1 MLVLTRKQGQGFL
14 LGDNVEITLLEI
26 NGDQVRIA
34 IKAPKE
40 LRILRKELAETRTSN
55 REALL
60 EALPKAGELSE
71 LKSLLLQKEGD
82 KKGKPSKE

>member
-14 LGDNVEITLLEI
+14 LGDDVEITLLEI

-40 LRILRKELAETRTSN
+40 LRILRKELAETGTSN
-55 REALL
+55 QEAIL
-60 EALPKAGELSE
+60 EALPKADELSE
-71 LKSLLLQKEGD
+71 LKSLLLKHESRD
-82 KKGKPSKE
+82 K

>member
-26 NGDQVRIA
+26 SGDQVRIA

-40 LRILRKELAETRTSN
+40 QRILRKELAETRTSN

-60 EALPKAGELSE
+60 ETLPKAGELSE

-82 KKGKPSKE
+82 KKGKTSKE

>member
-26 NGDQVRIA
+26 SGDQVRIA

-55 REALL
+55 REAVL

-82 KKGKPSKE
+82 KKGKTSKE